1 MSRTFIRPSTQIR
14 KSDVYDGALA
24 PGAALESGATSLED
38 DLNALRSMTSLLLD
52 AQAGNWYDDLAIPA
66 TFEDGAKRGVQALNQ
81 DLHDLEKK
89 RVLVDTFNL
98 NDVVVLPGLNVCILD
113 AVALLPPG
121 SVLAVGEVT
130 TLGAVVSAH
139 VGTFGDHSLTVVAG
153 ANTLSP
159 KNLTPIVDSVTHDPI
174 MSDNRIIWGLLQ
186 SESGVDGST
195 ASLTTPNRVQ
205 ISFVRQ
211 NAAGDNLEAV
221 PFADVENKTVHY
233 SARVRKSLSDLNE
246 QDFLKGAHVDTPAA
260 TVVTRQYA
268 YDNQGTTPVEV
279 TTNSFLDLN
288 SAAIKW
294 SLRDLTN
301 AELFTVLEG
310 SGTDTTEVQIKADVD
325 TFSVAA
331 AVNTFAQG
339 LRVDV
344 SGERI
349 NLGETA
355 GLVEA
360 VGLAGLRLL
369 ASAGDLLIDDSHR
382 TGSTFGATDGLR
394 LSSSTQEW
402 SDFETAFGGEVS
414 LLKALTEARN
424 SASDSKTY
432 AVVNAAVAANAD
444 VSLAEGN
451 IDIAFP
457 DMSGGQFL
465 RDYDV
470 YLNGTLLRPG
480 TDAAANHDYYPG
492 SIATA
497 LRFEFPLH
505 ENDVICVAKKIA

>member
-14 KSDVYDGALA
+14 KSDVYDGTLA

-52 AQAGNWYDDLAIPA
+52 AQAGNWYDDLSTPA
-66 TFEDGAKRGVQALNQ
+66 TFEDGAKRGVQTLNQ

-98 NDVVVLPGLNVCILD
+98 NDVVVLPGKDVVILD
-113 AVALLPPG
+113 ATELLPPG
-121 SVLAVGEVT
+121 GVLAVGEVT
-130 TLGAVVSAH
+130 TLGAVASAH
-139 VGTFGDHSLTVVAG
+139 GGTFGDHSLTVVAG

-174 MSDNRIIWGLLQ
+174 MSDNRVIWGLLQ

-211 NAAGDNLEAV
+211 NAAGNDLEAV
-221 PFADVENKTVHY
+221 PIADIESKTVHY
-233 SARVRKSLSDLNE
+233 SARVRKSLSGLNE

-260 TVVTRQYA
+260 TVVTRQFA
-268 YDNQGTTPVEV
+268 YDNQGAVPVDVTTP
-279 TTNSFLDLN
+279 SFLDLN

-294 SLRDLTN
+294 SLRDMNN
-301 AELFTVLEG
+301 AELFTVVEG

-331 AVNTFAQG
+331 PLNTFAHG
-339 LRVDV
+339 VRVDV

-349 NLGETA
+349 SVGETT

-360 VGLAGLRLL
+360 VGLTGLRFL
-369 ASAGDLLIDDSHR
+369 ASAGDLLLDDTHR
-382 TGSTFGATDGLR
+382 SGSTFGTTAGLR
-394 LSSSTQEW
+394 LSASQQEW

-432 AVVNAAVAANAD
+432 AVVNTLVSAGSD
-444 VSLAEGN
+444 VSEAAGN
-451 IDIAFP
+451 IDVALP

-480 TDAAANHDYYPG
+480 ADLTAGHDYYPG
-492 SIATA
+492 STATA